1 MNISLEHNEATGSKI
16 TLADM
21 CGAFRSTPRNDAM
34 FTLVD
39 SLRDK
44 GLIVSV
50 ITDNGKERFTVLKS
64 HLGLDDLFDPLIL
77 SADVGAFK
85 PSAEIFQEALREA
98 NVKPQ
103 EAILIDN
110 KQSNLETAQ
119 ALGMKTI
126 WFNDAKT
133 T

>member
-1 MNISLEHNEATGSKI
+1 
-16 TLADM
+16 
-21 CGAFRSTPRNDAM
+21 M

-85 PSAEIFQEALREA
+85 HSAEIFQEALREA